1 MNDRHSPDSVLR
13 LLFPYALTVLG
24 IALATHIAI
33 RFAPAHMLTI
43 LTVGTALVGILMLAL
58 VIAYGRTA
66 LDRLRFGGA
75 VAHAFTYAV
84 LVGGNLLHLFLLL
97 VFRIGDSR
105 ANLEEWFGP
114 TIAMGAL
121 WGIGLIIHLLAVI
134 GSRGFEAT
142 AKPATVGPTNPTASA
157 PGQTA

>member
-24 IALATHIAI
+24 IALTTHIII
-33 RFAPAHMLTI
+33 RFVPTHMLTI
-43 LTVGTALVGILMLAL
+43 LTVGTALIGILMLAL
-58 VIAYGRTA
+58 VIAYGKA

-97 VFRIGDSR
+97 VFRVGDSR

-142 AKPATVGPTNPTASA
+142 AKPATVGPANPTASA
-157 PGQTA
+157 PGHTA